1 MYRESVRFVVI
12 HAEICLLGSDACQS
26 GQPHA
31 SCLMPRRH
39 RDASAMRP
47 STDSYANDIM
57 RRFQFREPGTGS
69 ATGTAL
75 RRSSGRIVMTDF
87 NLTEFLHVILSLCHN
102 SQRRRRRLGR
112 IRKRGASN
120 RTGVGVLKRRQ
131 VLPLPFRE
139 CGSGIMCH
147 GSVRMKIRDT
157 FGGIWRGMRH
167 KTRRR
172 GRVASFLAVSCIR
185 MSFAGYL
192 PIT

>member
-1 MYRESVRFVVI
+1 MSAWQRCVSV
-12 HAEICLLGSDACQS
+12 G
-26 GQPHA
+26 PA

-69 ATGTAL
+69 ARGLGSGSVQGGSSWLTL
-75 RRSSGRIVMTDF
+75 IWQNFCMSFCHFVIFRRQGEGSEKWGREGHKIV
-87 NLTEFLHVILSLCHN
+87 
-102 SQRRRRRLGR
+102 
-112 IRKRGASN
+112 
-120 RTGVGVLKRRQ
+120 TGVGVLKRRQ

-139 CGSGIMCH
+139 CGSGIICH
-147 GSVRMKIRDT
+147 GSVRMDRRDT
-157 FGGIWRGMRH
+157 FGGIWRGMRQ
-167 KTRRR
+167 KTSRRR
-172 GRVASFLAVSCIR
+172 RRRRVASFLAVSCIR

>member
-12 HAEICLLGSDACQS
+12 HAEICLLGSDACQL
-26 GQPHA
+26 GLPHA

-69 ATGTAL
+69 ATGTVL

-102 SQRRRRRLGR
+102 SQRRRRRVGR
-112 IRKRGASN
+112 MRKRGAAN

-147 GSVRMKIRDT
+147 GSVRMQRRDT
-157 FGGIWRGMRH
+157 FGGIWRRMRL

>member
-1 MYRESVRFVVI
+1 
-12 HAEICLLGSDACQS
+12 
-26 GQPHA
+26 
-31 SCLMPRRH
+31 MPRRH

-69 ATGTAL
+69 ATGTVL

-112 IRKRGASN
+112 MRKRGASN
-120 RTGVGVLKRRQ
+120 LTGVGVLKRRQ

-147 GSVRMKIRDT
+147 GSVRMKRRDT

-167 KTRRR
+167 KTRRRRRRRRRR

>member
-1 MYRESVRFVVI
+1 
-12 HAEICLLGSDACQS
+12 
-26 GQPHA
+26 
-31 SCLMPRRH
+31 
-39 RDASAMRP
+39 
-47 STDSYANDIM
+47 
-57 RRFQFREPGTGS
+57 
-69 ATGTAL
+69 
-75 RRSSGRIVMTDF
+75 MTDF

-112 IRKRGASN
+112 MRKRGASN

-147 GSVRMKIRDT
+147 GSVRMQRRDT

-172 GRVASFLAVSCIR
+172 GSSFFFSRFLHSHVICRLPANYLAIILEKISGR
-185 MSFAGYL
+185 RAGGTARERL
-192 PIT
+192 GRSPELATTKLATSNSQSAL

>member
-1 MYRESVRFVVI
+1 
-12 HAEICLLGSDACQS
+12 
-26 GQPHA
+26 
-31 SCLMPRRH
+31 
-39 RDASAMRP
+39 MRP

-147 GSVRMKIRDT
+147 GSVRMQRRDT
-157 FGGIWRGMRH
+157 FGGIWRGMRL

-172 GRVASFLAVSCIR
+172 GSSFFFSRFLHSHVICRLPANYLAIILEKISGR
-185 MSFAGYL
+185 RAGGAARERL
-192 PIT
+192 GRSPELATTKLATSNSQSAL

>member
-26 GQPHA
+26 GLPHA

-112 IRKRGASN
+112 MRKRGASN

-131 VLPLPFRE
+131 VLPLPFRVRIRHYVSWE
-139 CGSGIMCH
+139 CENAETRH
-147 GSVRMKIRDT
+147 
-157 FGGIWRGMRH
+157 IWRN
-167 KTRRR
+167 
-172 GRVASFLAVSCIR
+172 LAR
-185 MSFAGYL
+185 NATQDEEKGK
-192 PIT
+192 